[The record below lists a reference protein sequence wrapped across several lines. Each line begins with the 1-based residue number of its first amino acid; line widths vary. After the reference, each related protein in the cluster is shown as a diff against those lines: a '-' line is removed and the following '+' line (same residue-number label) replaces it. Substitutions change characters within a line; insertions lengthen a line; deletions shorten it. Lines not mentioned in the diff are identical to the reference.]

1 MAARPITPPPPVRSD
16 GGGRCAVPVTSKG
29 NSSSL
34 PSRIISGSTGSI
46 IYALLGTPIE
56 VVKVRQQTVPQD
68 YSFSSSLRRQGN
80 PVKKLLRSRGTILL
94 NNGLMLPMDAFPCL
108 VAPNGGAYKTDYSIC
123 SRLFESRRT
132 ASSIVQ
138 QQSSGT
144 FRMLNAIFRTEG
156 LSGLY
161 AGLKPTLIM
170 SIPNT
175 VIYLSSYDEISM
187 HLRSLQSF
195 NSEGNL
201 YVPLVA
207 GSTARIIS
215 SFATAPLEL
224 IRTRQASMI
233 ACRNSLE
240 GRATGIV
247 EELRFLFRSGGLMSI
262 YNGLGPLLLRDA
274 PFAAIYFLC
283 LEQFRGSL
291 SDNTSLGRWSGRHY
305 KDQRIQSPAS
315 IDVIHTFAAGAGAA
329 LVATALTTPF
339 DVVKTRRQSTNQASG
354 SNANT
359 LSYIRQIF
367 RDEGVKGLWKGNGSR
382 MIKVV
387 PGHAAMITCYEFGKN
402 IPFFETV

>member
-1 MAARPITPPPPVRSD
+1 M
-16 GGGRCAVPVTSKG
+16 
-29 NSSSL
+29 
-34 PSRIISGSTGSI
+34 
-46 IYALLGTPIE
+46 
-56 VVKVRQQTVPQD
+56 
-68 YSFSSSLRRQGN
+68 
-80 PVKKLLRSRGTILL
+80 L
-94 NNGLMLPMDAFPCL
+94 NNGLQLPMDAFPCL
-108 VAPNGGAYKTDYSIC
+108 VAPGGVTKTDYSIC
-123 SRLFESRRT
+123 SRLFESCRT
-132 ASSIVQ
+132 ASSTVQ

-161 AGLKPTLIM
+161 AGLKPTLVM

-175 VIYLSSYDEISM
+175 VIYLGSYDEISM
-187 HLRSLQSF
+187 RLRALHSS
-195 NSEGNL
+195 NSEGDF
-201 YVPLVA
+201 YIPLVA

-233 ACRNSLE
+233 AGSNIPQ
-240 GRATGIV
+240 GRATGIL
-247 EELRFLFRSGGLMSI
+247 EELRFLQRTGGFMSF
-262 YNGLGPLLLRDA
+262 YTGLGPLLLRDA

-305 KDQRIQSPAS
+305 KEQRIQIPAG
-315 IDVIHTFAAGAGAA
+315 IDVMHTFVAAAGAA

-339 DVVKTRRQSTNQASG
+339 DVVKTRRQSLNQAAG

-382 MIKVV
+382 MIKIV
-387 PGHAAMITCYEFGKN
+387 PGHAAMITCYEFGKRV
-402 IPFFETV
+402 FDDML